1 MARPQRSTKDTF
13 LDTFADFDVESQE
26 QLLDTCQL
34 LHRQAK
40 RSASKQGGRV
50 ALAEAY
56 AALTIA
62 AGKEEVSG
70 SAQIE
75 MGEQQ

>member
-13 LDTFADFDVESQE
+13 LDTFADFDIESQE

-40 RSASKQGGRV
+40 RRDSKQGQRP
-50 ALAEAY
+50 LA
-56 AALTIA
+56 A
-62 AGKEEVSG
+62 AGREGDSG
-70 SAQIE
+70 QIAL
-75 MGEQQ
+75 GEHLGGQR